1 MASKH
6 EPLPELIQE
15 SAMDYAQHQKT
26 YDGFISLLK
35 YGVLSMVILVVG
47 LYFAIIAAQPI
58 LGIVL
63 VAASIVVP
71 AALAMLSRK

>member
-6 EPLPELIQE
+6 EPLPPLIQE
-15 SAMDYAQHQKT
+15 SAMDYAQHQQT

-58 LGIVL
+58 LGIIL
-63 VAASIVVP
+63 VVASVVVP
-71 AALAMLSRK
+71 TVLAMLSRK